1 MRFPTYLIVALGLA
15 VSGCSSVSESNY
27 NPMNW
32 GQSEDLAPSLAPEDG
47 YVVLEDNRN
56 LIAQITNLTVV
67 NAQGGVI
74 VHATG
79 LPPTQGYF
87 NAELFPRNEEKPEGG
102 ALVYEFR
109 VLEPIRQQRVSSEVS
124 REVIVAHFISNAK
137 LQGVNEIKVVATQNS
152 RSSRAQ

>member
-1 MRFPTYLIVALGLA
+1 MRFPTYLIVSLGLA
-15 VSGCSSVSESNY
+15 TGACSSVSDSRY

-32 GQSEDLAPSLAPEDG
+32 GQSEDIAATLAPEDG
-47 YVVLEDNRN
+47 YLVLQDNRN
-56 LIAQITNLTVV
+56 LIAQVTNLTVV

-87 NAELFPRNEEKPEGG
+87 DAELFPRNEEKPEG
-102 ALVYEFR
+102 ATLVYEFR
-109 VLEPIRQQRVSSEVS
+109 VLEPNRQQRVSSEVS
-124 REVIVAHFISNAK
+124 REVIVAHFISTAK
-137 LQGVNEIKVVATQNS
+137 LRGVNEIKIVAAQNS